1 MRSGTIGGDHDDNN
15 YAAADDDDGD
25 NDDRNDAAGDD
36 KYDSNNATDD
46 NDDDDK
52 DDCNAADEDNDDGD
66 RPSLLFCLLSLFASY
81 CHGTNYLIK
90 VTNLLIIIL
99 KGTFHQPE
107 FRSCAQFCLH

>member
-15 YAAADDDDGD
+15 YAAADDGDGD

-36 KYDSNNATDD
+36 KYDNNNAAADNDGGDKDDCNATDD

-99 KGTFHQPE
+99 F
-107 FRSCAQFCLH
+107 FF